1 MDKLV
6 ERLPEII
13 TAAAQSY
20 LGILALLSV
29 ALSVL
34 AYFFFAKASEKV
46 KVGIFVLLFIGVIA
60 FGVAM
65 FRVSHDAPERGSSAA
80 PRAGLSN
87 EAKIILQK
95 VAQDP
100 AGTILFERYGAGVD
114 LHTNGESLLTSKED
128 HRALATWE
136 AALQELVK
144 EGLLLA
150 HGDRGEVFEI
160 TKQGYDAAKVLEAA
174 PGISN

>member
-1 MDKLV
+1 MDKLI
-6 ERLPEII
+6 ESLPQII

-46 KVGIFVLLFIGVIA
+46 KVGIFVLLFLGVIG

-65 FRVSHDAPERGSSAA
+65 FRVAHDSPIPAQTA
-80 PRAGLSN
+80 LSK
-87 EAKIILQK
+87 EAKILLK
-95 VAQDP
+95 GAASDP
-100 AGTILFERYGAGVD
+100 SGLILFERYGTGVD
-114 LHTNGESLLTSKED
+114 LHTNGVSLLTIKDD

-136 AALQELVK
+136 SALQELVK
-144 EGLLLA
+144 DGLLV
-150 HGDRGEVFEI
+150 DRGEGGEIFEI
-160 TKQGYDAAKVLEAA
+160 TKKGYGVAERTD
-174 PGISN
+174 